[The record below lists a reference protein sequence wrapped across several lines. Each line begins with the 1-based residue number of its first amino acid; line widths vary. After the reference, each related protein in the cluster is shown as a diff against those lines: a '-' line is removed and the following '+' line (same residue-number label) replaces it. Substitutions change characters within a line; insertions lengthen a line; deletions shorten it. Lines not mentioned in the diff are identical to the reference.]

1 MVASNEIISIVIF
14 LLIIRM
20 AYTKM
25 QKSKTESMIG
35 DLVSRIQQLTP
46 MKKRSD
52 GNDDLRF
59 SSHSQMIQNN
69 KKIAALVPDYIES
82 IRENQS
88 TMVKG
93 LVKQNNIIEILN
105 ELITAIDGRSIHET
119 DIHELSNKLVSF
131 DEKYV
136 TNLDQISANLKENSV
151 TIEELISQQDLS
163 KQKIGEFISYL
174 NSRMDVI
181 NDYIR
186 VINRKIK
193 EDY

>member
-20 AYTKM
+20 VYTKV
-25 QKSKTESMIG
+25 QKTKTESMIG

-46 MKKRSD
+46 MKERSD
-52 GNDDLRF
+52 GSDELRF
-59 SSHSQMIQNN
+59 ESHKQMIQNN
-69 KKIAALVPDYIES
+69 KKIASLVPDYIES

-88 TMVKG
+88 TVVKG
-93 LVKQNNIIEILN
+93 LVKQNDVIDILN
-105 ELITAIDGRSIHET
+105 NGMTAIDGRSIHEA

-174 NSRMDVI
+174 NNRMDVI

>member
-1 MVASNEIISIVIF
+1 MV
-14 LLIIRM
+14 
-20 AYTKM
+20 YTKV
-25 QKSKTESMIG
+25 QKTKTESMIG

-46 MKKRSD
+46 MKERSD
-52 GNDDLRF
+52 GSDELRF
-59 SSHSQMIQNN
+59 ESHKQMIQNN
-69 KKIAALVPDYIES
+69 KKIASLVPGYIES

-88 TMVKG
+88 TVVEG
-93 LVKQNNIIEILN
+93 LVKQNDVIDILN
-105 ELITAIDGRSIHET
+105 NGMTAIDGRSIHEA

-136 TNLDQISANLKENSV
+136 TNLDQISANVKENSV

>member
-20 AYTKM
+20 VYTKM
-25 QKSKTESMIG
+25 QKTKTESMID
-35 DLVSRIQQLTP
+35 DLVSMMQQLEP
-46 MKKRSD
+46 MRERAD
-52 GNDDLRF
+52 GNDELRF
-59 SSHSQMIQNN
+59 KSHKQMVQNN
-69 KKIAALVPDYIES
+69 KKIASLVPDYIES
-82 IRENQS
+82 ITENQS
-88 TMVKG
+88 TVVKG
-93 LVKQNNIIEILN
+93 LVKQNDVIETLN
-105 ELITAIDGRSIHET
+105 NSMTAIDGRSIHET

>member
-20 AYTKM
+20 VYTKM
-25 QKSKTESMIG
+25 QKTKTESMID
-35 DLVSRIQQLTP
+35 DLVSMMQQLEP
-46 MKKRSD
+46 MRERAD
-52 GNDDLRF
+52 GNDELRF
-59 SSHSQMIQNN
+59 KSHKQMVQNN
-69 KKIAALVPDYIES
+69 KKIASLVPDYIES

-88 TMVKG
+88 TVVKG
-93 LVKQNNIIEILN
+93 LVKQNDVIETLN
-105 ELITAIDGRSIHET
+105 NSMTAIDGRSIHET

>member
-20 AYTKM
+20 VYTKV
-25 QKSKTESMIG
+25 QKTKTESMIG

-46 MKKRSD
+46 MKERSD
-52 GNDDLRF
+52 GSDELRF
-59 SSHSQMIQNN
+59 ESHKQMIQNN
-69 KKIAALVPDYIES
+69 KKIASLVPGYIES

-88 TMVKG
+88 TVVEG
-93 LVKQNNIIEILN
+93 LVKQNDVIDILN
-105 ELITAIDGRSIHET
+105 NGMTAIDGRSIHEA

-136 TNLDQISANLKENSV
+136 TNLDQISANVKENSV

>member
-20 AYTKM
+20 AYTKI

-93 LVKQNNIIEILN
+93 LVKQNNVIEILN
-105 ELITAIDGRSIHET
+105 DLITAIDGRSIHET

>member
-1 MVASNEIISIVIF
+1 MVATNEIISIVIF

-20 AYTKM
+20 VYTKV
-25 QKSKTESMIG
+25 QKTKTESMIG

-46 MKKRSD
+46 MKERSD
-52 GNDDLRF
+52 GSDELRF
-59 SSHSQMIQNN
+59 ESHKQMIQNN
-69 KKIAALVPDYIES
+69 KKIASLVPDYIES

-88 TMVKG
+88 TVVKG
-93 LVKQNNIIEILN
+93 LVKQNDVIDILN
-105 ELITAIDGRSIHET
+105 NGMTAIDGRSIHEA

-136 TNLDQISANLKENSV
+136 TNLDQISANVKENSV

>member
-1 MVASNEIISIVIF
+1 
-14 LLIIRM
+14 
-20 AYTKM
+20 
-25 QKSKTESMIG
+25 MIG

-69 KKIAALVPDYIES
+69 KKIAALVHDYIES

-93 LVKQNNIIEILN
+93 LVKQNNVIEILN
-105 ELITAIDGRSIHET
+105 DLITTIDGRSIHET

>member
-20 AYTKM
+20 VYTKM
-25 QKSKTESMIG
+25 QKTKTESMIG
-35 DLVSRIQQLTP
+35 DLDSVIQELES
-46 MKKRSD
+46 MRERSNGSD
-52 GNDDLRF
+52 ELRF
-59 SSHSQMIQNN
+59 KSHKQMVQNN
-69 KKIAALVPDYIES
+69 KKIASLVPDYIES

-88 TMVKG
+88 TVVKG
-93 LVKQNNIIEILN
+93 LVKQNDVIDILN
-105 ELITAIDGRSIHET
+105 NGMTAIDGRSIHET

>member
-20 AYTKM
+20 VYTKV
-25 QKSKTESMIG
+25 QKTKTESMIG

-46 MKKRSD
+46 MKERSD
-52 GNDDLRF
+52 GSDELRF
-59 SSHSQMIQNN
+59 KSHKQMVQNN
-69 KKIAALVPDYIES
+69 KKIASLVPDYIES

-88 TMVKG
+88 TVVKG
-93 LVKQNNIIEILN
+93 LVKQNDVIDILN
-105 ELITAIDGRSIHET
+105 NGMTAIDGRSIHEA

>member
-20 AYTKM
+20 VYTKM
-25 QKSKTESMIG
+25 QKTKTESMIG
-35 DLVSRIQQLTP
+35 DLVSMIQQLEP
-46 MKKRSD
+46 MRERSD
-52 GNDDLRF
+52 RSDELRF
-59 SSHSQMIQNN
+59 ESHKQMVQNN
-69 KKIAALVPDYIES
+69 KKIASLVPDYIES

-151 TIEELISQQDLS
+151 TIVELISQQDLS

>member
-20 AYTKM
+20 AYTKI

-93 LVKQNNIIEILN
+93 LVKQNNVIEILN
-105 ELITAIDGRSIHET
+105 DLITAIDERSIHET

>member
-20 AYTKM
+20 VYTKV
-25 QKSKTESMIG
+25 QKTKTESMIG

-46 MKKRSD
+46 MKERSD
-52 GNDDLRF
+52 GSDELRF
-59 SSHSQMIQNN
+59 ESHKQMIQNN
-69 KKIAALVPDYIES
+69 KKIASLVPGYIES

-88 TMVKG
+88 TVVKG
-93 LVKQNNIIEILN
+93 LVKQNDVIDILN
-105 ELITAIDGRSIHET
+105 NGMTAIDGRSIHEA

-136 TNLDQISANLKENSV
+136 TNLDQISANVKENSV

>member
-1 MVASNEIISIVIF
+1 
-14 LLIIRM
+14 
-20 AYTKM
+20 M

>member
-20 AYTKM
+20 VYTKV
-25 QKSKTESMIG
+25 QKTKTESMIG

-46 MKKRSD
+46 MKERSD
-52 GNDDLRF
+52 GSDELRF
-59 SSHSQMIQNN
+59 ESHKQMIQNN
-69 KKIAALVPDYIES
+69 KKIASLVPDYIES

-88 TMVKG
+88 TVVKG
-93 LVKQNNIIEILN
+93 LVKQNDVIDILN
-105 ELITAIDGRSIHET
+105 NGMTAIDGRSIHEA